1 MQDEQPRPRQTGA
14 SGPIEASITDAA
26 TPDPNAPGRLW
37 YANIAGKTSGPFS
50 GDEIKRM
57 AASGRMTALDFL
69 CPEGGSAWIEAGN
82 EPALV
87 SLFRGQA
94 PAAPRFIPPTVAP
107 PRNDEAAF
115 QSGVAPVN
123 QARPQPAT
131 LTSKLFGRGS
141 TAIFQRPDQDRIRED
156 LRQYFGPRADKYLEV
171 YEKMRASKA
180 GYTTSRNWIV
190 LLTGFPWYFY
200 RKMYITGTLLIF
212 LPALLNYLFGLTGN
226 LGVATGL
233 YLTANVQ
240 YVWSGIKRI
249 EKADTLGLIGD
260 ERRDYLRRAG
270 GVSVV
275 AGTLSGLLC
284 AAIVIAAFAGAY
296 LTHRRAI
303 H

>member
-14 SGPIEASITDAA
+14 PGPIEASVAETT
-26 TPDPNAPGRLW
+26 TPDPNVPGRLW

-82 EPALV
+82 EPVLGF
-87 SLFRGQA
+87 LFRGQA
-94 PAAPRFIPPTVAP
+94 PAP
-107 PRNDEAAF
+107 PRLI
-115 QSGVAPVN
+115 
-123 QARPQPAT
+123 QPTDLPLRSSETELRSSIPAINPALSQPT
-131 LTSKLFGRGS
+131 KLTSKIFGRRS
-141 TAIFQRPDQDRIRED
+141 NAVFQRPDQDRIRGD
-156 LRQYFGPRADKYLEV
+156 LQEYFGPRADKYLEV

-212 LPALLNYLFGLTGN
+212 LPVLLNYLFGLTGN
-226 LGVATGL
+226 LGVAAGL